1 MQPANAG
8 GTPALQLAFA
18 AGFYRLKPAP
28 DGSKIPRMKKA
39 KFGNNKMRPMGGRGA
54 KTMDEYFARV
64 PEPAHSTLQKM
75 RALIRAAAP
84 AESTEAISYGIPTF
98 KYNGSLVALAAFKNH
113 CSLFPMGSSVL
124 AGLADEIKDYQV
136 SKGTLHFPVDK
147 PMPARLVKKIVKLR
161 VAQNESKKRR

>member
-1 MQPANAG
+1 MVSAKAG
-8 GTPALQLAFA
+8 GTPALQFAFVA
-18 AGFYRLKPAP
+18 CFDWLKPAP
-28 DGSKIPRMKKA
+28 DGSRIPGMKKA
-39 KFGNNKMRPMGGRGA
+39 TAKSREVRAMGTGGA
-54 KTMDEYFARV
+54 KSMDEYLAMV
-64 PEPAHSTLQKM
+64 PEPARSTLQKM
-75 RALIRAAAP
+75 RAMIRAAAP
-84 AESTEAISYGIPTF
+84 AETTEAISYGIPTF